1 MLPMTK
7 RRTTV
12 SSASGAAIVL
22 AALAFGGGVS
32 ASAAAT
38 VAVPATAVPATAV
51 PAAVGSATIG
61 AAIASAEG
69 AVVAP
74 AAALAPAIDP
84 AAAQAAA
91 EAAALAEQQA
101 RDAAWHTPVA
111 SYVIS
116 SYYGEARG
124 DGGHYAIDLAGPEGQ
139 DVFAARSGTV
149 ISAGWQGGY
158 GYAVEIDH
166 GDGHTT
172 LYGHLMG
179 EPYVAVGQHISG
191 GQPIGA
197 LGSTGDSSGPHLH
210 LELELNGASV
220 DPSSLIPMVYS
231 TL

>member
-1 MLPMTK
+1 MIPVTK

-12 SSASGAAIVL
+12 SSLSGAAIVL
-22 AALAFGGGVS
+22 AALSLGGGVAAS
-32 ASAAAT
+32 ASAAASPAVSVPT
-38 VAVPATAVPATAV
+38 ASAVPATVGTAV
-51 PAAVGSATIG
+51 TGTVTV
-61 AAIASAEG
+61 AEPEP
-69 AVVAP
+69 AVVDAP
-74 AAALAPAIDP
+74 AAPTVDP

-91 EAAALAEQQA
+91 AAAALAEQQA

-111 SYVIS
+111 AYVIS

-124 DGGHYAIDLAGPEGQ
+124 DGAHYAIDLAGPEGQ

-179 EPYVAVGQHISG
+179 EPYVAVGQHVSG

-197 LGSTGDSSGPHLH
+197 LGTTGDSSGPHLH
-210 LELELNGASV
+210 LELELNGASI
-220 DPSSLIPMVYS
+220 DPSSLIPMVDS